1 MNDDGEAI
9 FHRSLNSES
18 PLAEAL
24 DKVKSEQNYIKLAK
38 EPKPLGRS
46 FNLCFKLPPISE
58 PPSPSSTSNSPH
70 IEKLKMAELPIEGST
85 SKTPSRKF
93 CDPNFV
99 LRLPLKLSREEIE
112 EITLGFSMRISAD
125 ESQHFVV
132 FEGFFTVYQLRV
144 LVKMFRGD
152 SGGVFLQAERKAA
165 LSMRHKNIMRLL
177 GYNQGEDTTFLVFP
191 FAERCTLDLC
201 LAGLGGRELKL
212 TFQEKLKIAIGIAE
226 GLRYM
231 HGECPRGPIV
241 HGKLLLSNVFI
252 GDDLLPKISGFGA
265 ATWLHFNQ
273 ALPILCERY
282 SSLEDCPNRELVAQ
296 VKSDVLSFGVLLLRL
311 FCGIPVP
318 QDDETLIKWARPLL
332 RERAFHILL
341 GKCDEDLEDLDMHEM
356 FRVMCTAFQC
366 VMTRPDKRPCMSEVV
381 SSLKGDIFCVMQSSP

>member
-1 MNDDGEAI
+1 MTNKRISFFCFIRCFVRDPSFQLTGTKCNIISVNDDGEAI
-9 FHRSLNSES
+9 FHHSLNSES
-18 PLAEAL
+18 PSAEAL
-24 DKVKSEQNYIKLAK
+24 NRVKSEHNYIKLAK

-58 PPSPSSTSNSPH
+58 PPSPSSTINSPQ
-70 IEKLKMAELPIEGST
+70 IEKLKMAELPMEGST

-132 FEGFFTVYQLRV
+132 FEGFFTLYQSRV

-177 GYNQGEDTTFLVFP
+177 GYNQSEDTTFLVFP

-201 LAGLGGRELKL
+201 LAGKFIITIVFSFSFDFIFKNIVVTRNLVIPLGLAQ
-212 TFQEKLKIAIGIAE
+212 QEEDE
-226 GLRYM
+226 GLRI
-231 HGECPRGPIV
+231 EF
-241 HGKLLLSNVFI
+241 GKELLSVHLVHRFI
-252 GDDLLPKISGFGA
+252 MKF
-265 ATWLHFNQ
+265 
-273 ALPILCERY
+273 LC
-282 SSLEDCPNRELVAQ
+282 
-296 VKSDVLSFGVLLLRL
+296 
-311 FCGIPVP
+311 
-318 QDDETLIKWARPLL
+318 
-332 RERAFHILL
+332 
-341 GKCDEDLEDLDMHEM
+341 
-356 FRVMCTAFQC
+356 
-366 VMTRPDKRPCMSEVV
+366 
-381 SSLKGDIFCVMQSSP
+381 